1 MVSSMTIGEVPSD
14 PLGVGFRGSVS
25 SGAVEF
31 RDTLLSV
38 DLCGDR

>member
-1 MVSSMTIGEVPSD
+1 MSSMTIGEVPSD
-14 PLGVGFRGSVS
+14 PLGVGFCGSVS